1 MQADLDTVNWEA
13 ELADLL
19 GELSNVQQELLE
31 ILAAK
36 RDRMA
41 ASDLQG
47 MAELQPREEELCV
60 RLQACHQR
68 RSDLLGTAAARGLP
82 NGSLGKLASSLQPIG
97 GHELKK
103 QLKDASARMRL
114 LQHHS
119 LTNWVLAQRTMLHL
133 SQLLEIIATGGRLQ
147 PTYGRGSSPESSG
160 ALVDREA

>member
-47 MAELQPREEELCV
+47 MAELQPREEELCA

-68 RSDLLGTAAARGLP
+68 RSQLLGTAAAIGLP
-82 NGSLGKLASSLQPIG
+82 SGSLGKLASSLDPTSR
-97 GHELKK
+97 HDLRK

-147 PTYGRGSSPESSG
+147 PTYGRGTSPESRGS
-160 ALVDREA
+160 LVDREA